1 MCGRIKGSKLCC
13 KPNHLCQVRFCERLA
28 VRLKNLNIM
37 KDYREFVRKENDVT
51 V

>member
-1 MCGRIKGSKLCC
+1 MCGQIKGSKLCC
-13 KPNHLCQVRFCERLA
+13 KPNHLCRVRFCERLA

-37 KDYREFVRKENDVT
+37 NDYREFVRKENDVT